1 MSSQKSAPPL
11 KVELR
16 PSRWLASLILFAHG
30 GALAVL
36 VPLTL
41 PIWALAPLV
50 GLVTGSLIYTLKTH
64 AMLRGPLTIRR
75 VIWDSDNDWSLHAAS
90 GEQLAVRLLPGS
102 YVHPLLVI
110 LNFELEAPPLG
121 TSPRGQLFNTRRRSI
136 LLAKD
141 SADATTL
148 RQLRA
153 RLNFFRPQK

>member
-1 MSSQKSAPPL
+1 MSSPKSAPPL
-11 KVELR
+11 KVDLR
-16 PSRWLASLILFAHG
+16 PSRWLAGLILIAHG

-36 VPLTL
+36 VPLAL
-41 PIWALAPLV
+41 PVWALAPLV
-50 GLVTGSLIYTLKTH
+50 GLITGSLVYTLKTH

-75 VIWDSDNDWSLHAAS
+75 VVWDSDNDWLLHAAS

-110 LNFELEAPPLG
+110 LNFELETAPQ
-121 TSPRGQLFNTRRRSI
+121 RGGLLNTRRRSI
-136 LLAKD
+136 VLAKD

-153 RLNFFRPQK
+153 RLNFFKPQK

>member
-1 MSSQKSAPPL
+1 MSSPKSAPPL
-11 KVELR
+11 KVDLR
-16 PSRWLASLILFAHG
+16 PSRWLAGLILFAHG

-36 VPLTL
+36 VPLSL
-41 PIWALAPLV
+41 PVWALGPLV
-50 GLVTGSLIYTLKTH
+50 GVITGSLVYTLKTH

-75 VIWDSDNDWSLHAAS
+75 VVWDSDNDWLLHAAS

-110 LNFELEAPPLG
+110 LNFELETAPQ
-121 TSPRGQLFNTRRRSI
+121 RGGLLNARRRSI
-136 LLAKD
+136 VLAKD

-153 RLNFFRPQK
+153 RLNFFKPQK

>member
-1 MSSQKSAPPL
+1 MSSPKSAPPL

-30 GALAVL
+30 GALVVL
-36 VPLTL
+36 VPLAL

-50 GLVTGSLIYTLKTH
+50 GLITGSLVYTLKTH
-64 AMLRGPLTIRR
+64 ALLRGPLTIRR
-75 VIWDSDNDWSLHAAS
+75 VIWDSDNDWLLHAAS
-90 GEQLAVRLLPGS
+90 GEQLAGRLLPGS

-110 LNFELEAPPLG
+110 LNFELETPPSGTLG
-121 TSPRGQLFNTRRRSI
+121 GRQFNAKRRSI
-136 LLAKD
+136 VLAKD
-141 SADATTL
+141 STDATTL

>member
-1 MSSQKSAPPL
+1 M
-11 KVELR
+11 
-16 PSRWLASLILFAHG
+16 
-30 GALAVL
+30 
-36 VPLTL
+36 
-41 PIWALAPLV
+41 
-50 GLVTGSLIYTLKTH
+50 
-64 AMLRGPLTIRR
+64 
-75 VIWDSDNDWSLHAAS
+75 IWDSDNDWSLHAAS

-121 TSPRGQLFNTRRRSI
+121 TSPSGQLFNTRRRSI
-136 LLAKD
+136 VLAKD

>member
-1 MSSQKSAPPL
+1 MSLPKSAPPL

-16 PSRWLASLILFAHG
+16 PSRWLASVILLAHG

-50 GLVTGSLIYTLKTH
+50 GVITGSLVYTLKTH

-121 TSPRGQLFNTRRRSI
+121 TSGGGLFSAKRRSI
-136 LLAKD
+136 VLAKD

-153 RLNFFRPQK
+153 RLNFFRPQQ

>member
-1 MSSQKSAPPL
+1 MSSPKSAPPL

-16 PSRWLASLILFAHG
+16 PSQWLASLILLAHG

-36 VPLTL
+36 GPLTL
-41 PIWALAPLV
+41 PIWALTPLV
-50 GLVTGSLIYTLKTH
+50 GVITGSLVYTLKTH

-75 VIWDSDNDWSLHAAS
+75 VVWDSENDWSLHAAS
-90 GEQLAVRLLPGS
+90 GEQLSVRLLPGS

-110 LNFELEAPPLG
+110 LNFELEAPAVG
-121 TSPRGQLFNTRRRSI
+121 SPRGYLFGTRRRSI
-136 LLAKD
+136 VLAKD

-153 RLNFFRPQK
+153 RLNFFKPQK

>member
-1 MSSQKSAPPL
+1 MSSPKSAPPL
-11 KVELR
+11 KLDLR

-30 GALAVL
+30 GALVVL

-41 PIWALAPLV
+41 PIWVLAPLV
-50 GLVTGSLIYTLKTH
+50 GLITGSLIYTLKTH

-75 VIWDSDNDWSLHAAS
+75 VVWDSDNDWLLHAAS
-90 GEQLAVRLLPGS
+90 GEALAVRLLPGS

-110 LNFELEAPPLG
+110 LNFELEAPPVG
-121 TSPRGQLFNTRRRSI
+121 TARGHLFSTKRRSI
-136 LLAKD
+136 ELAKD

-153 RLNFFRPQK
+153 RLNFFTSQK

>member
-90 GEQLAVRLLPGS
+90 GEQLAVRFCPAATCIPCWS
-102 YVHPLLVI
+102 SS
-110 LNFELEAPPLG
+110 
-121 TSPRGQLFNTRRRSI
+121 TSSSKHRRSVSRRAASCSI
-136 LLAKD
+136 P
-141 SADATTL
+141 DAAPSCSPKTAPTPP
-148 RQLRA
+148 RSVSYA
-153 RLNFFRPQK
+153 HA

>member
-1 MSSQKSAPPL
+1 MLSPKSAPPL
-11 KVELR
+11 KLDLR

-30 GALAVL
+30 GALVVL
-36 VPLTL
+36 MPLTL

-50 GLVTGSLIYTLKTH
+50 GLITGSLIYTLKTH

-110 LNFELEAPPLG
+110 LNFELESLPANA
-121 TSPRGQLFNTRRRSI
+121 PRGLLFSTRRRSI
-136 LLAKD
+136 VLAKD

>member
-1 MSSQKSAPPL
+1 MSSPKSAPPL

-16 PSRWLASLILFAHG
+16 PSRWLASLILIAHG
-30 GALAVL
+30 GALVVL
-36 VPLTL
+36 VPLAL

-50 GLVTGSLIYTLKTH
+50 GLITGSLIYTLKTH

-75 VIWDSDNDWSLHAAS
+75 VVWDSDNDWSLHAAS

-110 LNFELEAPPLG
+110 LNFELETAP
-121 TSPRGQLFNTRRRSI
+121 SRGARRRSI
-136 LLAKD
+136 VLAKD

>member
-1 MSSQKSAPPL
+1 MSSPKSAPPL
-11 KVELR
+11 KLDLR

-30 GALAVL
+30 GALVVL
-36 VPLTL
+36 VPLAL
-41 PIWALAPLV
+41 PIWVLAPLV
-50 GLVTGSLIYTLKTH
+50 GLITGSLIYTLKTH

-75 VIWDSDNDWSLHAAS
+75 VVWDSDNDWSLHAAS

-110 LNFELEAPPLG
+110 LNFELEAPP
-121 TSPRGQLFNTRRRSI
+121 RGNSSRHLFSTQRRSI
-136 LLAKD
+136 VLAKD

-153 RLNFFRPQK
+153 RLNFFTPQK

>member
-1 MSSQKSAPPL
+1 MSSPKSAPPL

-36 VPLTL
+36 VPLAL

-50 GLVTGSLIYTLKTH
+50 GLITGSLVYTLKTH

-75 VIWDSDNDWSLHAAS
+75 VVWDSDNDWSLHAAS

-110 LNFELEAPPLG
+110 LNFELEAPPQ
-121 TSPRGQLFNTRRRSI
+121 RGARRRSI
-136 LLAKD
+136 VLAKD

>member
-1 MSSQKSAPPL
+1 MSSPKSAPPL
-11 KVELR
+11 QVELR

-36 VPLTL
+36 VPLAL
-41 PIWALAPLV
+41 PIWVLAPLM
-50 GLVTGSLIYTLKTH
+50 GLITGSLVYTLKTH
-64 AMLRGPLTIRR
+64 ALLRGPLTIRR

-90 GEQLAVRLLPGS
+90 GEQLAGRLLPGS

-110 LNFELEAPPLG
+110 LNFELEAPSSG
-121 TSPRGQLFNTRRRSI
+121 TLSGRQFNARRRSI
-136 LLAKD
+136 VLAKD